1 MITREWNTGHR
12 KSTTDK
18 HIQRKRK
25 RPRNIPPINNNQ
37 SNHPQKQ
44 RPLASKASKS
54 HLLDPMLGPLLM
66 ASPDEAEYL
75 LSRHPST
82 ALSPYQIPKTKK
94 HSRRRNKLSKT
105 SSSKRRLNKQRS
117 NSNNNNNNNRNR
129 NKNKNLPPLSH
140 SLSVPTTSKDK
151 TERLKT
157 LHGGGD
163 GKVTHTHTELDSNN
177 YGDGGAEFRVI
188 QTSKIFLKP
197 ITQLLLTR
205 TNVSFFLFY
214 RQLLY
219 CHLLYRLLLLLFFFF
234 YRLLLSSSFNRHFL
248 YRHFLY

>member
-25 RPRNIPPINNNQ
+25 RPRNIPPINNNHQ
-37 SNHPQKQ
+37 STHLQKQ
-44 RPLASKASKS
+44 RPLASKASKN

-105 SSSKRRLNKQRS
+105 SGSKRRLNKQRS
-117 NSNNNNNNNRNR
+117 NSNNNNNNSNR

-140 SLSVPTTSKDK
+140 SLSVPTTSKNK

-188 QTSKIFLKP
+188 QTSKIFWKP
-197 ITQLLLTR
+197 NTTAIDT
-205 TNVSFFLFY
+205 Y
-214 RQLLY
+214 
-219 CHLLYRLLLLLFFFF
+219 
-234 YRLLLSSSFNRHFL
+234 
-248 YRHFLY
+248 

>member
-94 HSRRRNKLSKT
+94 YSRRRNKLSKT
-105 SSSKRRLNKQRS
+105 SGSKRRLNKQRS
-117 NSNNNNNNNRNR
+117 NS

-197 ITQLLLTR
+197 NTAAIDT
-205 TNVSFFLFY
+205 Y
-214 RQLLY
+214 
-219 CHLLYRLLLLLFFFF
+219 
-234 YRLLLSSSFNRHFL
+234 
-248 YRHFLY
+248 

>member
-94 HSRRRNKLSKT
+94 YSRRRNKLSKT
-105 SSSKRRLNKQRS
+105 SGSSKRRLNKQRS
-117 NSNNNNNNNRNR
+117 NS

-197 ITQLLLTR
+197 NTAAIDT
-205 TNVSFFLFY
+205 Y
-214 RQLLY
+214 
-219 CHLLYRLLLLLFFFF
+219 
-234 YRLLLSSSFNRHFL
+234 
-248 YRHFLY
+248 